1 MRLER
6 WEQGERHRGPAACR
20 VRREVQGAI
29 STEALEEPA
38 GLREELE
45 PEESFRRAE
54 RLEQAER
61 SEAEGLSERAVLSGQ
76 GA

>member
-1 MRLER
+1 VRLER